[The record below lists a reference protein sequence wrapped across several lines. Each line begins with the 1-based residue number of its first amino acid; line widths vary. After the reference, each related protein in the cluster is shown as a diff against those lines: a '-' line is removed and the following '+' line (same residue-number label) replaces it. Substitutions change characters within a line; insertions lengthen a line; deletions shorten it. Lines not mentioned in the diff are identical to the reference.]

1 MQRRLCGENARDTQV
16 SGLWVSCSMEDLREP
31 RLGQA
36 GQDHTVLWFRCAW
49 AEGGVAGSVCTHVVS
64 EQMFLW
70 PQNGRRTVAKALPWL
85 NISVTCEGR

>member
-1 MQRRLCGENARDTQV
+1 MDRIIHPCNLAASAV
-16 SGLWVSCSMEDLREP
+16 
-31 RLGQA
+31 
-36 GQDHTVLWFRCAW
+36 TVLWFWCAW
-49 AEGGVAGSVCTHVVS
+49 AEGGVADSVCTHVVS